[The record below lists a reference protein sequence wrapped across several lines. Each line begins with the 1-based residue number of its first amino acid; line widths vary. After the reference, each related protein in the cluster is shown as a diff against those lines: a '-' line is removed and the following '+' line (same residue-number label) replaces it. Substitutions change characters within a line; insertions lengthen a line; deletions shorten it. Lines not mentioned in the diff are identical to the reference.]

1 MIKMCVC
8 VSGMHRSVNFFKCQ
22 FSVSSMSVAMPSNI
36 VYGKVSCHI
45 LVQCSLHAS
54 HVEKSVMSCHEKCL
68 SCFSASHMEKVSIMP
83 DALQFV
89 CFTYIY
95 IYMEKVSVMS
105 RSIAICMYYMQKS
118 VPSHLDALQFACL
131 TYGKGVHYVTIH
143 CNLHALHPEKCPVTS
158 GCIAICMLHI
168 WKRCPLCHNTLQFA
182 CITSRKV
189 SRHIWMH
196 CNLHAS
202 HMEKVSAM
210 SQYIAICMHHIQKSV
225 LLCLD
230 TLHFVCFT
238 YGKGVRYVT
247 IHCNLHALHPEK
259 CPVMS
264 GYIAICMLHIWKKV
278 SVMWCIAICM
288 QFYLALGGGG
298 GEQRRGG
305 GDSAEPPVRNV
316 GVLGELSGGE
326 L

>member
-1 MIKMCVC
+1 MCVC

-95 IYMEKVSVMS
+95 I
-105 RSIAICMYYMQKS
+105 
-118 VPSHLDALQFACL
+118 
-131 TYGKGVHYVTIH
+131 
-143 CNLHALHPEKCPVTS
+143 
-158 GCIAICMLHI
+158 
-168 WKRCPLCHNTLQFA
+168 WKRCLLCHDPLQSA
-182 CITSRKV
+182 CIICRKV
-189 SRHIWMH
+189 SHHIWMH

-202 HMEKVSAM
+202 HMEKVSTM
-210 SQYIAICMHHIQKSV
+210 SQYIAICMHYIQKSV

-230 TLHFVCFT
+230 TLQFVCFT
-238 YGKGVRYVT
+238 YGK
-247 IHCNLHALHPEK
+247 K
-259 CPVMS
+259 C
-264 GYIAICMLHIWKKV
+264 
-278 SVMWCIAICM
+278 
-288 QFYLALGGGG
+288 
-298 GEQRRGG
+298 
-305 GDSAEPPVRNV
+305 
-316 GVLGELSGGE
+316 LSCDA
-326 L
+326 